1 MPSQKPE
8 PPYRI
13 PLDEAL
19 TALGPS
25 FTQEL
30 RNIIAP
36 VRDLFFQMKANPD
49 PDHVKDGLH
58 IAPPYLTDPQLREVA
73 TALAELALTRG
84 IDANL
89 AVEPD
94 GTTFLHAFVLLR
106 DSRIAM
112 ETVTWLL
119 AHGADPNCKRDDGQ
133 TPLSVAVKFDRA
145 EIVDLFRKHGRQ

>member
-1 MPSQKPE
+1 MSSQKPE

-36 VRDLFFQMKANPD
+36 VRDLFFQMKADPD

-58 IAPPYLTDPQLREVA
+58 TAPPYLTDPQLREVA

-94 GTTFLHAFVLLR
+94 GTTFLHAFVCYG
-106 DSRIAM
+106 DGN
-112 ETVTWLL
+112 L
-119 AHGADPNCKRDDGQ
+119 ASCARRRSQLQKGRWP
-133 TPLSVAVKFDRA
+133 TPLSLAVKFDRA
-145 EIVDLFRKHGRQ
+145 EIVDLFRNTGDSRQEKPG